1 MDNRNSTIPDIK
13 YRGFMVKLSCR
24 LTSRDTEELK
34 YMLASVFPAGIMEL
48 LDTTLKLFLHLER
61 LEFVGPNNL
70 WELADLFREMESQ
83 RLCDIV
89 TNFIAD
95 SAETLIEKFKVSFY
109 DKIPDFHDL
118 PRSVDSEMAN

>member
-1 MDNRNSTIPDIK
+1 ML
-13 YRGFMVKLSCR
+13 KLSCR

-34 YMLASVFPAGIMEL
+34 YLLASVIPAGTMES

-70 WELADLFREMESQ
+70 WKLAELFRAMERQ

-95 SAETLIEKFKVSFY
+95 SAETLIEEWTTCML
-109 DKIPDFHDL
+109 D
-118 PRSVDSEMAN
+118 

>member
-1 MDNRNSTIPDIK
+1 ML
-13 YRGFMVKLSCR
+13 KLSRR
-24 LTSRDTEELK
+24 LTSQDTEELK
-34 YMLASVFPAGIMEL
+34 YMLTLRIPAGKMES
-48 LDTTLKLFLHLER
+48 LDTNLKLFLHLER

-70 WELADLFREMESQ
+70 WELAELFRAMESQ

-95 SAETLIEKFKVSFY
+95 STETLIEEFKVSFY